1 MAVKD
6 ELYNRMVEEAAA
18 HDAAAS
24 ASQGEIAATSALPPV
39 VRAIVDKDKLPRM
52 PEVIIEGI
60 LLEGH
65 KMLLTGPSKANKT
78 WCLIALAVSVATG
91 GYWIGFRCAKRKV
104 LFIDLETD
112 SRTLQRRISTV
123 AYAKEARVAEVS
135 ESLFVWPLRGKSCS
149 LREIVEEL
157 FCRYEPGDFGMV
169 VIDPAY
175 MVQDGDENNAKDIRE
190 FFAEL
195 DRLCVRLGVTVVISH
210 HHSKGAQGLKSAIDR
225 GSGSGVFGRAP
236 DAVVD
241 LTKLVLEPGTLQMAR
256 EVNSLAATPDL
267 TGWRMS
273 FTLREF
279 PPKPP
284 LDVWHVFPLHIPDT
298 TELLADCKPD
308 YGGQSEQRRMR
319 QEAEANAKVVELDAV
334 CNRLIGDGDSVTRE
348 ELENALG
355 WTRPTVNRWLDK
367 SRRFMRTQAEGGG
380 KALVVR
386 MPAGDA
392 PADGESEGGAKG
404 ENLCLFGG

>member
-1 MAVKD
+1 MGVKD
-6 ELYNRMVEEAAA
+6 EYMRMGEEAVAEAAA
-18 HDAAAS
+18 SFVSGD
-24 ASQGEIAATSALPPV
+24 IAATSALPPV
-39 VRAIVDKDKLPRM
+39 VPAIVFADKLPEM
-52 PEVIIEGI
+52 PAVIIDGI

-78 WCLIALAVSVATG
+78 WCLINLSIAVATG

-104 LFIDLETD
+104 LYIDLETD
-112 SRTLQRRISTV
+112 PRTLQKRISRV
-123 AYAKEARVAEVS
+123 AYARDAPIAEVADGLS
-135 ESLFVWPLRGKSCS
+135 VWPLRGQSCG
-149 LREIVEEL
+149 LAQIVDEL
-157 FCRYEPGDFGMV
+157 FARFEPGSFGMV
-169 VIDPAY
+169 IIDPAY
-175 MVQDGDENNAKDIRE
+175 MVQDGDENNAHDIRE
-190 FFAEL
+190 FFALL
-195 DRLCVRLGVTVVISH
+195 DRLCVGLGCTVVISH

-241 LTKLVLEPGTLQMAR
+241 LTRLILEPGTLQMAR
-256 EVNSLAATPDL
+256 EVKSLAATDDL
-267 TGWRMS
+267 SGWRMS

-279 PPKPP
+279 PPRQP

-334 CNRLIGDGDSVTRE
+334 CSRLIGDGESITRE

-355 WTRPTVNRWLDK
+355 WTRPTVNRWLDR

-386 MPAGDA
+386 MPVEDTS
-392 PADGESEGGAKG
+392 ADDESEGGEKG
-404 ENLCLFGG
+404 ENLSLFGG